1 MDLEL
6 RPWTTGDAAALHRA
20 VRTTPD
26 LVDQLGDVE
35 LHTVA
40 ACAAHLER
48 GWASVADDRVDRALC
63 VDGVPVGHI
72 GLSHLEYRNDTA
84 WVSYWVA
91 TGFRRRGL
99 ATAALLAMAA
109 YGFDDLELFRLEL
122 GHRVD
127 NLGSCRVATNAGF
140 AVEGIERSKLRYGD
154 LRFDTETHA
163 RLASDPVPRRPSARA
178 PGVAR
183 H

>member
-1 MDLEL
+1 MELVL
-6 RPWTTGDAAALHRA
+6 RPWTIDDAAALHTA
-20 VRTTPD
+20 VATSPD
-26 LVDQLGDVE
+26 LLDQLGDAD
-35 LHTVA
+35 LHSDA

-48 GWASVADDRVDRALC
+48 GWASAADDRVDRAIC
-63 VDGVPVGHI
+63 VDGVAVGHI

-99 ATAALLAMAA
+99 ASAALTAMAA
-109 YGFDDLELFRLEL
+109 YGFDDLDLYRLEL

-163 RLASDPVPRRPSARA
+163 RLASDPVPRRPSAA
-178 PGVAR
+178 QPSQPV
-183 H
+183 